1 MFHIFGTLFAICM
14 ICSGIKFII
23 LPGFKERRVYELI
36 EKYRVERLTAV
47 PAIVVV
53 MSKSPIIANYDLS
66 CLKSFHVGGAPL
78 TASMEENL
86 KTKYTLIE

>member
-1 MFHIFGTLFAICM
+1 MFHIFGTISAICM

-23 LPGFKERRVYELI
+23 IPGFKERRVYELI

-53 MSKSPIIANYDLS
+53 MSKSPIVANYDLS
-66 CLKSFHVGGAPL
+66 CLKSFHVGAAPL

-86 KTKYTLIE
+86 KTKYKLME